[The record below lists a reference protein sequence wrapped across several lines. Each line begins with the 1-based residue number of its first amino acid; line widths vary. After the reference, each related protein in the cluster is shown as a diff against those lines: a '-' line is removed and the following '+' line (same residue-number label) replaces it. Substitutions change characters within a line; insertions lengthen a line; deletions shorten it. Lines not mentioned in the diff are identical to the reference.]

1 MPLQRPSLIIGQL
14 ISSFRSD
21 WQAIGENEDW
31 KLEQSKSK
39 AGSYRIVTQRRPFQL
54 VATASSVAEAKE
66 NFELLVEIFLDV
78 KITPISIFKTMDA
91 YLKKEGVSTAAEVHD
106 ESALNDL
113 KELQEAIEN
122 EEGKVLA
129 DDVASSSPLKAEGD
143 DRNKELDQQRQS
155 YGEMFLTWVT
165 TSDNPI
171 AKNIFLPLVDPFL
184 PKPELTL
191 MDEIKRGDQ
200 KKTII
205 FSGMATIYCIV
216 VRYSSFDFFLLTMAG
231 SYFLVYYLVTEW
243 DTVVKKFREMQRKV
257 AKKLVREKIKHRL
270 GKFTTTTSC
279 SKKTE

>member
-1 MPLQRPSLIIGQL
+1 MPLQRPSLIIGQI

-39 AGSYRIVTQRRPFQL
+39 SGSYRIVTQRRPFQL
-54 VATASSVAEAKE
+54 VATASTLAEAKE
-66 NFELLVEIFLDV
+66 NFELLVEIFIDV
-78 KITPISIFKTMDA
+78 KISPITIFKTIDA
-91 YLKKEGVSTAAEVHD
+91 YLKGVSTTAAEVHD
-106 ESALNDL
+106 ESALNGL
-113 KELQEAIEN
+113 KELQEAIAKEEEN
-122 EEGKVLA
+122 VSA
-129 DDVASSSPLKAEGD
+129 DDVASSSSPLKSEGEG
-143 DRNKELDQQRQS
+143 NKDPDQQRQS

-171 AKNIFLPLVDPFL
+171 AKNVFLPLVDPFL

-191 MDEIKRGDQ
+191 MEEIKRGDQ

-205 FSGMATIYCIV
+205 FSGMATIYCLV

-231 SYFLVYYLVTEW
+231 SYFVVYYLVTEW
-243 DTVVKKFREMQRKV
+243 DVVVKRFREMQRKV

-270 GKFTTTTSC
+270 GKFTTPASC